1 MVKGRLVTTTTSTVF
16 IEGGCG
22 DIVPGA
28 DVEVKGTRQANS
40 SIVASWIKIEDGP
53 DQEEEEE
60 EEEEEDE
67 DDEDEE
73 DENEEDD
80 RE

>member
-1 MVKGRLVTTTTSTVF
+1 
-16 IEGGCG
+16 
-22 DIVPGA
+22 
-28 DVEVKGTRQANS
+28 VEVKGRRQANS

-60 EEEEEDE
+60 EEEDDE
-67 DDEDEE
+67 DEDEE
-73 DENEEDD
+73 DDEDD